1 MSITRSIFLSLSLAL
16 STCLAAAPLPEVLS
30 FLKGYDSRPGV
41 RATILVRDL
50 QTGETILSHRSDETF
65 RPASLVKIATTGA
78 FLSMRGR
85 DYRFHMPIAL
95 RGELVDSTWRGDLIL
110 GASADP
116 SLGSHYIAGPGR
128 LVRQVRDLLLA
139 RGIKRISG
147 RLLLDMAGFPPPYY
161 SEHWPDEDLDHYYA
175 VPVSGFS
182 LADNYADLYL
192 YDEGEGLGVELQ
204 LAGLPLPYQ
213 KEFSRGATNH
223 LNLSLHPKLHSLMLA
238 GSVRVGRQGTYLRQP
253 LSDPP
258 AFAAHWLSEGL
269 RGYGIPLEQTP
280 QVVYGT
286 EPMRG
291 LDTIG
296 FYRSL
301 AADTLARITNFR
313 SANGYAEAL
322 AYVLNDPQDRAS
334 GQPVAMRRFW
344 QERLGL
350 TDASFFPQDG
360 SGLSPT
366 GGLTSEALT
375 RILADLWAN
384 PKVRRSFLASLPRAG
399 VEGTVRSLDVPS
411 EITAYLKSGSMRGV
425 RGYAGY
431 VQRDEK
437 WYSVVYIAN
446 GSIVPEDV
454 RSTFTR
460 LLTGLFT
467 DRSMTSSRVVKES
480 SPAESSSSEKKV
492 TRPST
497 KRRGKSRR

>member
-1 MSITRSIFLSLSLAL
+1 M
-16 STCLAAAPLPEVLS
+16 
-30 FLKGYDSRPGV
+30 
-41 RATILVRDL
+41 
-50 QTGETILSHRSDETF
+50 
-65 RPASLVKIATTGA
+65 
-78 FLSMRGR
+78 
-85 DYRFHMPIAL
+85 
-95 RGELVDSTWRGDLIL
+95 
-110 GASADP
+110 
-116 SLGSHYIAGPGR
+116 
-128 LVRQVRDLLLA
+128 
-139 RGIKRISG
+139 
-147 RLLLDMAGFPPPYY
+147 
-161 SEHWPDEDLDHYYA
+161 
-175 VPVSGFS
+175 
-182 LADNYADLYL
+182 
-192 YDEGEGLGVELQ
+192 
-204 LAGLPLPYQ
+204 
-213 KEFSRGATNH
+213 
-223 LNLSLHPKLHSLMLA
+223 
-238 GSVRVGRQGTYLRQP
+238 
-253 LSDPP
+253 
-258 AFAAHWLSEGL
+258 
-269 RGYGIPLEQTP
+269 
-280 QVVYGT
+280 
-286 EPMRG
+286 
-291 LDTIG
+291 
-296 FYRSL
+296 
-301 AADTLARITNFR
+301 
-313 SANGYAEAL
+313 
-322 AYVLNDPQDRAS
+322 LNDPQDRAS

-366 GGLTSEALT
+366 DGLTSEALT

-467 DRSMTSSRVVKES
+467 DRSMASPRVVKAS